1 MLQRFIN
8 DIKRFGHYT
17 LYAARSELRAEVAG
31 SYLNWLWW
39 ILEPFCF
46 MLVYTFVFGYMFAQ
60 KQEYFPIFVFIG
72 LTFWQFFDRLL
83 MSSVR
88 LVKNNKSIVA
98 KVYLPKF
105 TLILVK
111 ILVNG
116 FKMLISFAIV
126 FAMMIVFRVPLTPNI
141 LWLPLIILLH
151 ILITFAFCS
160 VLLHFGVYVE
170 DLANVLRIGLR
181 LLFYVTGIFYN
192 IESKL
197 PGQWGKFF
205 NRCNPAAFVMSSARD
220 CLLYGKAPSLK
231 WMIAWF
237 IAGILILI
245 LGIRLIYKNENSYVK
260 VI

>member
-17 LYAARSELRAEVAG
+17 VYAARSELRAEVAN

-39 ILEPFCF
+39 VLEPFCF
-46 MLVYTFVFGYMFAQ
+46 MLVYTFVFGYLFDQ
-60 KQEYFPIFVFIG
+60 KQPYFPIFVFIG

-88 LVKNNKSIVA
+88 LVKNNKSIVS

-105 TLILVK
+105 TLISVK
-111 ILVNG
+111 ILVNA
-116 FKMLISFAIV
+116 FKMVISFAIV
-126 FAMMIVFRVPLTPNI
+126 LAMMLVFRVPLTLNV
-141 LWLPLIILLH
+141 LWIIPIVLLH
-151 ILITFAFCS
+151 ILITFSICT

-181 LLFYVTGIFYN
+181 LMFYVTGVFYN

-197 PGQWGKFF
+197 PGQLGKFF

-220 CLLYGKAPSLK
+220 CLLYGTGPNLK
-231 WMIAWF
+231 WMLAWLIA
-237 IAGILILI
+237 AVLILI